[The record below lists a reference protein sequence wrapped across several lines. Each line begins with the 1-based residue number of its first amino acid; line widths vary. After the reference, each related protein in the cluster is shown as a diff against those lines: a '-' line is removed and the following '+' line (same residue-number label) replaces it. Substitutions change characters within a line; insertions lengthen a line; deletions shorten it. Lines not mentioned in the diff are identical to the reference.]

1 MGCGVVKRHL
11 EMAKPTKKTHL
22 DRWAVVVAQ
31 LVDRPLPNTRGPQFE
46 SSHRRIFIKKTIC
59 LHIVNCVEIIKIK
72 EKEAG
77 IGPFKNYLDR

>member
-1 MGCGVVKRHL
+1 MGSGSGSIGRSAASKHQRSAVRIQSP
-11 EMAKPTKKTHL
+11 ANFYKK
-22 DRWAVVVAQ
+22 
-31 LVDRPLPNTRGPQFE
+31 
-46 SSHRRIFIKKTIC
+46 IIC